1 MSAISDV
8 FREQAPH
15 CLALGSPFMHR
26 LMGLAADHWPL
37 DEALAKRFTA
47 FSGDIGPKG
56 ASLPLRFAGALH
68 ALVLT
73 GRAPYLV
80 DAYPPHTVSDAALL
94 AAIKRALS
102 EEEAF
107 VLDWV
112 ESPPQTNEVRR
123 SATLL
128 AASSYVAAQFPGLPF
143 RLSELGAS
151 AGLNL
156 MFEQFALETPNG
168 VIGQPA
174 SPVRLAPKWSGD
186 APQIAP
192 VRVTERRGVDLIPI
206 NPNSPE
212 GALRLLAYLW
222 PDQPDRLSRTR
233 AAIDLAEAPVDAGD
247 ATAWIADRVAAPMPG
262 QIHLIYHTIAWQYFP
277 AETQATAR
285 AAIEAAG
292 ARATPDAP
300 LAWFAMEADTESP
313 GAELTLRLWPC
324 DCTLQLG
331 RVDFHGR
338 WLDWRAPSAS

>member
-26 LMGLAADHWPL
+26 LMELAADHWPL
-37 DEALAKRFTA
+37 DEAIATRFTA

-73 GRAPYLV
+73 GRAPYLAEV
-80 DAYPPHTVSDAALL
+80 YPPHAVSDAALL
-94 AAIKRALS
+94 AAIKRVLS

-112 ESPPQTNEVRR
+112 DSPPQTNEVRR

-128 AASSYVAAQFPGLPF
+128 AVASHLATQFPGLPF

-156 MFEQFALETPNG
+156 MFEQFALETPSG
-168 VIGQPA
+168 VIGQLA
-174 SPVRLAPKWSGD
+174 SPVRLTPEWSGD

-222 PDQPDRLSRTR
+222 PDQSDRLARTR
-233 AAIDLAEAPVDAGD
+233 AAIDLAQAPVDAGD
-247 ATAWIADRVAAPMPG
+247 AAAWIAARLATPVPG

-285 AAIEAAG
+285 ASIEAAG
-292 ARATPDAP
+292 AQATPDAP
-300 LAWFAMEADTESP
+300 LAWFGMEADTDSP
-313 GAELTLRLWPC
+313 GAALTLRLWPGN
-324 DCTLQLG
+324 CTVHLG

-338 WLDWRAPSAS
+338 WVDWRAIPAS